1 MASLMAKASTPIS
14 GTGIS
19 RGSSS
24 RARSGPPPRA
34 VSGFTLVEVLVVV
47 VIIGVVIAGLILS
60 VGSTGRDSEL
70 ERERGR
76 LSGLFGYVRER
87 AELQT
92 QEYGIRITPG
102 SYRFVVYDNRT
113 RQWGEDTLDNA
124 LSLHRLPKGLLFLL
138 SVEGREVILKE
149 PEAGTKLQ
157 SELPDLT
164 PQIMLFSSG
173 DTSDF
178 QLTLARTPS
187 GHRVTFG
194 VDAEGSVT
202 ASELKLVAP

>member
-1 MASLMAKASTPIS
+1 M
-14 GTGIS
+14 
-19 RGSSS
+19 
-24 RARSGPPPRA
+24 
-34 VSGFTLVEVLVVV
+34 

-70 ERERGR
+70 ERERDR
-76 LSGLFGYVRER
+76 LASLFGYVRER

-92 QEYGIRITPG
+92 QEYGLRITPG

-113 RQWGEDTLDNA
+113 RQWGEDALDSA
-124 LSLHRLPKGLLFLL
+124 LSQHRLPKGLLFSLQ
-138 SVEGREVILKE
+138 VEGREVILKE
-149 PEAGTKLQ
+149 PETAAKLQ
-157 SELPDLT
+157 SELPDLD

-178 QLTLARTPS
+178 QLTLARTPT

-194 VDAEGSVT
+194 AAADGSITVGD
-202 ASELKLVAP
+202 LKLVAP